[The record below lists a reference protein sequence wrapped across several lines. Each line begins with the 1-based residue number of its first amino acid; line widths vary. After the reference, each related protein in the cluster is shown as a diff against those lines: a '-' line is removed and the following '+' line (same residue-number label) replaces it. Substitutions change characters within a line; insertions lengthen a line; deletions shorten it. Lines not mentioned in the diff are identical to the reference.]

1 MTAPQRNPAFIPAG
15 DEFPNADVEAAAT
28 AWPARRGGATATPP
42 LDDEAPAR
50 LYRGAACECNPQLL
64 ADNAA
69 PNQLRL
75 PRRRPA
81 AYLGAAVV
89 LVLLAFALAGCG
101 GGSEE
106 DEAAGHDKTLQPLD
120 CTHHPE
126 LCR

>member
-1 MTAPQRNPAFIPAG
+1 MTAQQPNPAFIPAG
-15 DEFPNADVEAAAT
+15 DEFPNADVEAAASQ
-28 AWPARRGGATATPP
+28 WPPRRGGTTAAEP
-42 LDDEAPAR
+42 LDDEALAR

-64 ADNAA
+64 ADNATP
-69 PNQLRL
+69 PNALHL

-101 GGSEE
+101 GGEE
-106 DEAAGHDKTLQPLD
+106 DEPAGHDKTLQPLD